1 MKVILINYTM
11 MHVRGMKNCL
21 DIGPEEFLWAD
32 QTGLESHAVPSA
44 FGKFYE
50 AALEALAKEE

>member
-1 MKVILINYTM
+1 MTGYV
-11 MHVRGMKNCL
+11 L
-21 DIGPEEFLWAD
+21 DVTGQGTREFLWAD
-32 QTGLESHAVPSA
+32 QAAIESHAVPSA